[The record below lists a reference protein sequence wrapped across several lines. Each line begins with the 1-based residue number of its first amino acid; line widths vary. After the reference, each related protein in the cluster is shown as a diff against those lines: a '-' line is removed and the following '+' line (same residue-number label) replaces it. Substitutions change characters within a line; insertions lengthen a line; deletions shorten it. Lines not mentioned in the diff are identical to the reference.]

1 MAIPAIGSNRFPA
14 LSMIQCHGCQRVEPS
29 RLSRQALGKLG
40 PMHHNCCGRFR
51 SPANLLRCIKP
62 SNQWEKP
69 PNSSGEFTGFP
80 NHRQYHS
87 LTSKINKNWS
97 SECKSFRLF
106 VAYSLCFLQVSL
118 SSAMLFERLALWH
131 WVSQPFIAL
140 LHCGRHFEPAV
151 LEASLIQMSLVVT
164 ATRLEILEYCK
175 IKNRCVYIYIHR
187 LGRISVVELKRHV
200 WSFTLESHP
209 KVAWS
214 GSQNWMLFQIS
225 GSIL

>member
-40 PMHHNCCGRFR
+40 PKHQNCCGRFVWN
-51 SPANLLRCIKP
+51 PAITSCDAYNPVTSGKNYQTQLVSDRRISNKP
-62 SNQWEKP
+62 STVSLINNQ
-69 PNSSGEFTGFP
+69 
-80 NHRQYHS
+80 
-87 LTSKINKNWS
+87 NKQNWS

-140 LHCGRHFEPAV
+140 LHCGRHCEPAV

-164 ATRLEILEYCK
+164 ATRLEIL
-175 IKNRCVYIYIHR
+175 
-187 LGRISVVELKRHV
+187 G
-200 WSFTLESHP
+200 
-209 KVAWS
+209 
-214 GSQNWMLFQIS
+214 
-225 GSIL
+225 